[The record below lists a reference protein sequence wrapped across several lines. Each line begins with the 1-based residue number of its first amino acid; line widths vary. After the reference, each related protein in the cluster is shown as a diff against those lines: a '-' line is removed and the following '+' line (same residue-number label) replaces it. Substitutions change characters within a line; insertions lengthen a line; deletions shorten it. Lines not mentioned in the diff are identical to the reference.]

1 MPKAGETVII
11 VAATAAAQRVLNR
24 TIAMMASIHPRFF
37 CLAYNLKYCPIDC
50 FQWGIN
56 GANTLCPLDD
66 GAYRKKLNGAGGP
79 IEHFPSGRHRGN
91 GADCR
96 HKRTPRV

>member
-79 IEHFPSGRHRGN
+79 LSIFQA
-91 GADCR
+91 GAIGAMGQIAVTST
-96 HKRTPRV
+96 HPRV